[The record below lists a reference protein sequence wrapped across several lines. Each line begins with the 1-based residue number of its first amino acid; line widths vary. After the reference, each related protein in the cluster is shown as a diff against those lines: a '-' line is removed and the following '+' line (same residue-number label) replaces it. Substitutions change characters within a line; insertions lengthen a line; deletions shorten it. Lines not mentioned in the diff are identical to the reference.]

1 MPGLGYRFDSLQ
13 FLDVDRCCTP
23 GIMLAYAT
31 MSSPLREE
39 TSTHAANQKQ
49 NILFMVFRSVVLRDM

>member
-1 MPGLGYRFDSLQ
+1 MPGYRFDSLQ

-31 MSSPLREE
+31 MHSSPLREE
-39 TSTHAANQKQ
+39 TSTHAANQRQ
-49 NILFMVFRSVVLRDM
+49 SILFMVFRSVVSRGM